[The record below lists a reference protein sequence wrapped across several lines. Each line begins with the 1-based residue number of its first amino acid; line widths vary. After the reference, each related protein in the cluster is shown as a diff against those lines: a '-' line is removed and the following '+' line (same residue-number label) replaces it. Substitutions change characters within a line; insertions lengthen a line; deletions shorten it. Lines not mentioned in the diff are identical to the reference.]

1 MRAFLKLIVFTFFI
15 VVSILFFLDYSFTI
29 VYENAKPRTKFQ
41 YFRSF
46 KNKRIDYIFLGS
58 SRVDN
63 AIVPAI
69 IEEQTGKK
77 AANLGFQA
85 SKLGDIYTIL
95 LLIKEY
101 NIKTEKIFIQVD
113 YIFNREDGYSN
124 VMQHE
129 LMPFIRENKITR
141 DYFERYFSDE
151 KSLYYVPFFRYGYFD
166 VKIGLRELLLN
177 VVNKES
183 NIVKN
188 KGFTA
193 LYGNS
198 LQHGNALPQEINAQN
213 KYYDQIVA
221 FARINKMPIV
231 FFCAPFCKHTKNLN
245 FIGKLKEKIPGLYD
259 FSTALSNDKMFQN
272 CSHLNA
278 DGASYFSKNTIQKM
292 LTDKK
297 S

>member
-1 MRAFLKLIVFTFFI
+1 MRAFLKLIVFTFLI
-15 VVSILFFLDYSFTI
+15 VFSILFFLDYSYTK

-77 AANLGFQA
+77 AINLGFQA
-85 SKLGDIYTIL
+85 SKLGDIYTLL

-113 YIFNREDGYSN
+113 YIFNLEDGYSN
-124 VMQHE
+124 VMEHE

-141 DYFERYFSDE
+141 DYFERHFSDE
-151 KSLYYVPFFRYGYFD
+151 KHLYYFPFFRYGYFD

-183 NIVKN
+183 IIVKN

-198 LQHGNALPQEINAQN
+198 FQHGNALPQEINAQN

-259 FSTALSNDKMFQN
+259 FSTALTNDKMFQN

>member
-1 MRAFLKLIVFTFFI
+1 MRAFFKYIIFI
-15 VVSILFFLDYSFTI
+15 FLLVVSILSFLDYSFTKI
-29 VYENAKPRTKFQ
+29 YENAKPRTKFQ
-41 YFRSF
+41 YLRSL
-46 KNKRIDYIFLGS
+46 KNKKIDYIFLGS

-63 AIVPAI
+63 AIVPAV
-69 IEEQTGKK
+69 IEKQTGKT
-77 AANLGFQA
+77 AVNLGFQA
-85 SKLGDIYTIL
+85 TKLGDVYTML
-95 LLIKEY
+95 QLIKEY
-101 NIKTEKIFIQVD
+101 NIQTEKIFIQVD
-113 YIFNREDGYSN
+113 YIFNLEDGYST

-129 LMPFIRENKITR
+129 LMPFVRENKITK
-141 DYFERYFSDE
+141 DYFYRHFSTE
-151 KSLYYVPFFRYGYFD
+151 KHLYYVPFLRYSYFD

-177 VVNKES
+177 IANKET
-183 NIVKN
+183 NILKN

-193 LYGNS
+193 LQGNS
-198 LQHGNALPQEINAQN
+198 FQHGNALPQEINTQN

-245 FIGKLKEKIPGLYD
+245 FMGKLKEKIPGLYD
-259 FSTALSNDKMFQN
+259 FSTALTDDKMFQN

-278 DGASYFSKNTIQKM
+278 EGAAYFSKNTIQKM